1 MTALYYLGKS
11 RSIVRPLTPLWRLQ
25 STPPLSALNAGGGEG
40 ASSGRLISPPV
51 FVGHVAGDASKGRLA
66 PKPWL
71 VGHVAAPDPSRA
83 EC

>member
-11 RSIVRPLTPLWRLQ
+11 LSTVRPLTPLWRLQ
-25 STPPLSALNAGGGEG
+25 STLPLSALNAGGVMELPAEG
-40 ASSGRLISPPV
+40 LSPRPV

-71 VGHVAAPDPSRA
+71 VGHVVALDPFRA

>member
-1 MTALYYLGKS
+1 MA
-11 RSIVRPLTPLWRLQ
+11 VAEHA
-25 STPPLSALNAGGGEG
+25 STIRIKCGGGVRELPAEG
-40 ASSGRLISPPV
+40 LSPRPV

-71 VGHVAAPDPSRA
+71 VGHVAAPDPPRA